1 MESIAA
7 TWYETNIKESVQIRA
22 PALQRLGMNLLTFSN
37 TTTSIKSAIEKEGI
51 DFYVFVYPNNYGIL
65 SEFPTKDANSLSN
78 EIMKIIRCYI
88 ATPEIYKKIDLCY
101 KIQNVGSEI
110 YSNIKTKE
118 IGMNIRAQE
127 MKDLNLALYN
137 ISKKIVGQ
145 EVVASAKFIKVLN
158 HQFYHESQF
167 VEFIVKTK

>member
-7 TWYETNIKESVQIRA
+7 TWYETNIEESVQIRA

-37 TTTSIKSAIEKEGI
+37 TTPSIKSSIEKEGI

-88 ATPEIYKKIDLCY
+88 SSPEIYTKIAMCY
-101 KIQNVGSEI
+101 TMQAVGSAI
-110 YSNIKTKE
+110 FSNITTKE
-118 IGMNIRAQE
+118 IGMNIRAREIQ
-127 MKDLNLALYN
+127 DLNLALYK
-137 ISKKIVGQ
+137 ISKKILGK
-145 EVVASAKFIKVLN
+145 EVDATANFIHVHSHN
-158 HQFYHESQF
+158 FHHDSQF